1 LTATSGTIE
10 RIHNWVIG
18 ACEQILELTR
28 RYAQNRRSAL
38 FFQVMDVSAKTS
50 TRHRA
55 SVNNTYAADSAERID
70 DPDGLLV
77 REA

>member
-1 LTATSGTIE
+1 MRSEPDGRQPARQPVTQAA
-10 RIHNWVIG
+10 R
-18 ACEQILELTR
+18 
-28 RYAQNRRSAL
+28 NRQAL
-38 FFQVMDVSAKTS
+38 LFQVMAAYANAS
-50 TRHRA
+50 TRRRA